1 MPAARMSGA
10 PSADAQQP
18 GRKPRKPTTMKLK
31 LDEAGHV
38 VVTDGKPVYV
48 NDAGNEIA
56 FDVPAAAA
64 SITALRGEAMRHRQD
79 KEAAETALK
88 AFDGIADPGAARK
101 ALETIKGLD
110 ENKLV
115 AAGER
120 DAAIAAAVKA
130 KDDEYR
136 PIIEERDALKTSLFS
151 EKVGGAFAR
160 SKFVTESLV
169 LPPDIAETYF
179 GKHFKIEGGKTI
191 AYDASGN
198 QIYAKANPG
207 QPADFDEAIAA
218 LVDQYPRKESILKS
232 QVGAGGG
239 ASQPGPGAGGQR
251 TMNRADFSKLA
262 PADAAAFAKDVGA
275 GKAAL
280 VD

>member
-1 MPAARMSGA
+1 
-10 PSADAQQP
+10 
-18 GRKPRKPTTMKLK
+18 MKLK
-31 LDEAGHV
+31 LDDAGHV

-48 NDAGNEIA
+48 DDAGKEIA
-56 FDVPAAAA
+56 FDVPAATA

-88 AFDGIADPGAARK
+88 AFEGIGDPAAARK
-101 ALETIKGLD
+101 ALETVKNLD
-110 ENKLV
+110 EKKLV
-115 AAGER
+115 DAGER

-136 PIIEERDALKTSLFS
+136 PILEERDSLKTSLFS

-160 SKFVTESLV
+160 SKFVTENLV

-179 GKHFKIEGGKTI
+179 GKHFKIEGDKTI

-198 QIYAKANPG
+198 QIYSKANPG
-207 QPADFDEAIAA
+207 QPAGFDEAIAA
-218 LVDQYPRKESILKS
+218 LVDQYPRKDSILKGN
-232 QVGAGGG
+232 VGAGSG
-239 ASQPGPGAGGQR
+239 ASQPGVAATGAK
-251 TMNRADFSKLA
+251 TISRAELSKLP
-262 PADAAAFAKDVGA
+262 PADQAAKVTKDGFTV
-275 GKAAL
+275 

>member
-1 MPAARMSGA
+1 
-10 PSADAQQP
+10 
-18 GRKPRKPTTMKLK
+18 MKLK
-31 LDEAGHV
+31 LDDAGHV

-48 NDAGNEIA
+48 DDSGREIA
-56 FDVPAAAA
+56 FDVPAATA
-64 SITALRGEAMRHRQD
+64 SITALRGEAMRHRQE

-88 AFDGIADPGAARK
+88 AYDGITDPAAARK

-136 PIIEERDALKTSLFS
+136 PIIEERDTLKASLFS

-179 GKHFKIEGGKTI
+179 GKHFKVEGGKTI
-191 AYDASGN
+191 AYDANGN
-198 QIYAKANPG
+198 QIYSNANPG
-207 QPADFDEAIAA
+207 QPADFDEAIAR
-218 LVDQYPRKESILKS
+218 LVDQYPRKDHILKGS
-232 QVGAGGG
+232 VGAGGG
-239 ASQPGPGAGGQR
+239 AGQPNGGGAGSKSISRAEFNTLSPDAQR
-251 TMNRADFSKLA
+251 
-262 PADAAAFAKDVGA
+262 AKVVTEGFTV
-275 GKAAL
+275 